1 MKLRIVTATR
11 GECPYWRETVLS
23 VAAAAPGVEH
33 VVVCPEAKI
42 SHVAAAGLEQL
53 PVGLIVPGPFSQ
65 LNEAIRVP
73 GDWDAF
79 TWINDDDLLV
89 APGFS
94 QVVETVARNPDVD
107 IAYGRVDLLNSRG
120 IRIGALPVAHRGD
133 DFGALFARGIIPFA
147 QPGTV
152 IRRKVFE
159 RLGGLEESYR
169 AAGDMDFFVRAVVA
183 GMKFTFVDAHVAS
196 FRLIAGQLSKKPE
209 GAAEKKR
216 ALRPL
221 TDGRSTLAALVRF
234 RLANW
239 RVYLERIRR
248 HGWVSMRELYDHTQ

>member
-42 SHVAAAGLEQL
+42 SHVAAAGLRQL
-53 PVGLIVPGPFSQ
+53 PVAQTIPGPFTK
-65 LNEAIRVP
+65 LNQAIRVP

-94 QVVETVARNPDVD
+94 RIVAAVEQAPDVD
-107 IAYGRVDLLNSRG
+107 IAYGRVDLLNRHG
-120 IRIGALPVAHRGD
+120 IRIGALPVAHRGS
-133 DFGALFARGIIPFA
+133 DFAALFACGIIPFA

-159 RLGGLEESYR
+159 RLGGLDESYR
-169 AAGDMDFFVRAVVA
+169 AAGDMDFFVRAVAA
-183 GMKFTFVDAHVAS
+183 GMKFTFVDVHTAS
-196 FRLIAGQLSKKPE
+196 FRLIAGQLSKRPE
-209 GAAEKKR
+209 GAAEKTR

-221 TDGRSTLAALVRF
+221 SGRRGTLPALVRF

-239 RVYLERIRR
+239 RIYLERIRR
-248 HGWVSMRELYDHTQ
+248 HGWVSMRELYDRTE